1 MNKLKTM
8 EEAEKQKDFFKPN
21 IRSKKMDY
29 RKYMFISGYSDC
41 CIAPVYNE
49 SGICSKCGEHC
60 ELINDE
66 QELDYFSD
74 DETTENNNLILTNG

>member
-1 MNKLKTM
+1 
-8 EEAEKQKDFFKPN
+8 
-21 IRSKKMDY
+21 MDY

-41 CIAPVYNE
+41 CYAPVYNN
-49 SGICSKCGEHC
+49 SDICSECGEHC

-74 DETTENNNLILTNG
+74 DEITENNNLILS